1 MTFCLAMKV
10 KDGLVGVA
18 DTRVTSGSECITARK
33 ISVYEREGGS
43 MFLMTSGLRAVRDK
57 ALTYFDEIMEDE
69 KQPPLERLFKV
80 TNLFA
85 EQIRRVAKE
94 DKESL
99 VASGFD
105 FNIRALVGGQM
116 SKDHEHKLYLV
127 YPEGN
132 WVEIGEGTPYHII
145 GASGYGKPVLDRTL
159 KYEDAIR
166 FALKVGCLAFDSTR
180 ISAADVGFPLDV
192 LIYVR
197 DTHQIVQHRYEE
209 DELAAGSNWWQER
222 LRQSVRELPIE
233 WMQPLLSQLPD
244 RLAKRDAARQDST
257 PSMDAIGAASK

>member
-10 KDGLVGVA
+10 KDGLVAVA
-18 DTRVTSGSECITARK
+18 DTCVTSGSECITARK
-33 ISVYEREGGS
+33 VSVYEREGGS
-43 MFLMTSGLRAVRDK
+43 LFLMTSGLRAVRDK
-57 ALTYFDEIMEDE
+57 ALTYFDEIMEDG
-69 KQPPLERLFKV
+69 KHAPPERLFKV

-85 EQIRRVAKE
+85 RQIRRVAEE
-94 DKESL
+94 DKKSL
-99 VASGFD
+99 VESGFE

-116 SKDHEHKLYLV
+116 SNDHEHKLYLI

-132 WVEIGEGTPYHII
+132 WVEIGAGTPYHII

-159 KYEDAIR
+159 KYDDAIR

-209 DELAAGSNWWQER
+209 DELAAVSNWWQER
-222 LRQSVRELPIE
+222 LRQSMRELPID

-244 RLAKRDAARQDST
+244 GVASSVPSSRESA
-257 PSMDAIGAASK
+257 PSMDAIGMASK